1 MGQRDQRVETR
12 FGGLLFHAFWREPI
26 EFVPVV
32 KWENTAEFVAEA
44 KYMTEFVRVVKCDT
58 AWLIC
63 VCMCVCVYVCG
74 CVCVCVCVCVC
85 AYVCVCVCV
94 CMCVCVWQE
103 PDVFSEVRRN
113 SFVCDMTHSYVTWL
127 TYLCGSDSFIF
138 VHVTQQVLWCNAF
151 ICVTCHIYTC
161 DMTHPHVWH
170 DSFICM
176 TWLIHVCDMTH
187 PYVWHDSFMC
197 VTWLMHMCDMTHS
210 YVWHDLFICVTWL
223 IHLHECH

>member
-1 MGQRDQRVETR
+1 MTYSSSIDFFQNI
-12 FGGLLFHAFWREPI
+12 A
-26 EFVPVV
+26 VV
-32 KWENTAEFVAEA
+32 KINWNGATWPTCGNKVRWTALSRILAGANWVRACSQVR
-44 KYMTEFVRVVKCDT
+44 KYSWIRGWSKIHDWVRACSKVWHGMTH
-58 AWLIC
+58 L
-63 VCMCVCVYVCG
+63 CVYVC
-74 CVCVCVCVCVC
+74 V
-85 AYVCVCVCV
+85 
-94 CMCVCVWQE
+94 CVCVWQE

-127 TYLCGSDSFIF
+127 TYLCGNDSFIF

-187 PYVWHDSFMC
+187 SYVWHDSF
-197 VTWLMHMCDMTHS
+197 L
-210 YVWHDLFICVTWL
+210 CVTWL
-223 IHLHECH
+223 IRVFDMTHP